1 MFRLESEF
9 NSRILM
15 RMRINS
21 SRTCLLFSLLL
32 LAALNLFG
40 AEQQRPNVILIMTD
54 DQGYGEISAHGHPYL
69 KTPHMDRLHAE
80 SVRLTDHH
88 VDPTCSPTRAALLTG
103 RYSTRTG
110 VWHTINGRSMM
121 RTEELT
127 MPEIFKANGYA
138 TAMIGKWHLG
148 ANYPFRPADQ
158 GFDHTIWH
166 LDGVIGG
173 GPDYWDNDYYDD
185 RYMTNGEW
193 QQYEG
198 YCTDVWF
205 EEATKFVAA
214 HQDEPF
220 FLYLSTNAPHGPYIV
235 DDRYAA
241 PFLGKGMPEKL
252 AKFYGM
258 IVNIDENL
266 GEFRKELENMG
277 LAENTLLIFMT
288 DNGTTAG
295 WICQKSGYE
304 YYNAGMRGWKSFAWE
319 GGHRVPSFWHWP
331 AGGLGGGRDV
341 PELTAHLD
349 VLPTLVDLLDL
360 KKPDGPQ
367 IDGQSMKGLL
377 QGKDQPAFDRRTLFA
392 HVQRSYLPPKWD
404 ASVAMRNDWR
414 LIEGQEL
421 YDLKTDPGQQTDIA
435 DQHPEVVAQLR
446 EDYESWWASLKPAME
461 QTVRIVLGGGEN
473 PMTLTSHDWL
483 MPDEVVTAWHQN
495 HIRRGDLINGPWAV
509 NVKQAGL
516 YEISLYRW
524 APYLEKPMEMQS
536 ARLRVGD
543 FKVSEDL
550 SAESTH
556 ARFLVK
562 LNAGPTKLQTWL
574 VRPNGDE
581 SGAYYVKV
589 RFIK

>member
-1 MFRLESEF
+1 MFS
-9 NSRILM
+9 NSLKVFVSI
-15 RMRINS
+15 
-21 SRTCLLFSLLL
+21 LLL
-32 LAALNLFG
+32 LSALHAVG
-40 AEQQRPNVILIMTD
+40 MDKRPTNVILIITD

-69 KTPHMDRLHAE
+69 KTPNMDQLHAE

-127 MPEIFKANGYA
+127 MPEVFKANGYA

-148 ANYPFRPADQ
+148 ANYPFRPSDQ

-173 GPDYWDNDYYDD
+173 GPDYWDNDYFDD
-185 RYMTNGEW
+185 TYMTNGEW
-193 QQYEG
+193 KQYEG

-205 EEATKFVAA
+205 EEATKFVEA

-235 DDRYAA
+235 EDRYAE
-241 PFLGKGMPEKL
+241 PFLKMGIPEKL
-252 AKFYGM
+252 ARFYGM

-266 GEFRKELENMG
+266 GKFREELNAMG
-277 LAENTLLIFMT
+277 LAENTLLIFMS

-331 AGGLGGGRDV
+331 EGGLGGGRDV
-341 PELTAHLD
+341 PQLTAHID
-349 VLPTLVDLLDL
+349 VLPTLIDLLDL
-360 KKPDGPQ
+360 EKPNGPA
-367 IDGQSMKGLL
+367 IDGLPLSGLL
-377 QGKDQPAFDRRTLFA
+377 RGANKSHFDYRTLFA
-392 HVQRSYLPPKWD
+392 HVQRSNKPPKWD
-404 ASVAMRNDWR
+404 ASVAMRESWR
-414 LIEGQEL
+414 LIEGKEL

-435 DQHPEVVAQLR
+435 DQHPEVVDQLR
-446 EDYESWWASLKPAME
+446 EDYETWWASLQPSIE
-461 QTVRIVLGGGEN
+461 QTVRIVLGGDEN

-509 NVKQAGL
+509 KAKQAGL

-524 APYLEKPMEMQS
+524 APYLDKPMDMKS
-536 ARLRVGD
+536 ARLQIGD
-543 FKVSEDL
+543 HKLSMDL
-550 SAESTH
+550 KPGGTH
-556 ARFLVK
+556 AAFRLE
-562 LNAGPTKLQTWL
+562 LDAGPTMLQTWL
-574 VRPNGDE
+574 ERPNGDE
-581 SGAYYVKV
+581 SGAYYVEV
-589 RFIK
+589 RYIDAPR